1 MKDSTK
7 KMLLIGGSVVV
18 IAGVV
23 YYFYNQS
30 KPSGSNNDDDTTD
43 SDGDGIIDSE
53 DSTPNGEPANV
64 NTGTTPGTPPAQ
76 SLPVELNTTDKV
88 KKFQDFM
95 DSVGAWVKGTDG
107 KYKKL
112 NKGTGYGIPG
122 PSTKAA
128 FDVYGD
134 LYRVYLVTSPK
145 GKIIPIVGAGSKAA
159 IDVLLSNGHIARYQ
173 ADKKFIDF
181 GKNYGSAENTGT
193 WSNNGRKL
201 VLTYGPKKGTISHS
215 SIWDT
220 FKTLIS

>member
-1 MKDSTK
+1 
-7 KMLLIGGSVVV
+7 
-18 IAGVV
+18 
-23 YYFYNQS
+23 
-30 KPSGSNNDDDTTD
+30 
-43 SDGDGIIDSE
+43 
-53 DSTPNGEPANV
+53 
-64 NTGTTPGTPPAQ
+64 
-76 SLPVELNTTDKV
+76 
-88 KKFQDFM
+88 M

-128 FDVYGD
+128 FNVYGD

-159 IDVLLSNGHIARYQ
+159 IDVVLSNGHIARYQ

>member
-18 IAGVV
+18 IAGVI

-30 KPSGSNNDDDTTD
+30 KGDDVIVTD
-43 SDGDGIIDSE
+43 VDEERPADDSA
-53 DSTPNGEPANV
+53 PANV
-64 NTGTTPGTPPAQ
+64 GTTPGSTPGTTPSQ
-76 SLPVELNTTDKV
+76 SLPVELNTGEKV
-88 KKFQDFM
+88 KRFQDFM

-128 FDVYGD
+128 FNVYGD

-159 IDVLLSNGHIARYQ
+159 IDVVLSNGHIARYQ

>member
-7 KMLLIGGSVVV
+7 RLLLIGGSLVV
-18 IAGVV
+18 IGGVI
-23 YYFYNQS
+23 YYFYSQS
-30 KPSGSNNDDDTTD
+30 KPSGSGEDEDDKPPVD
-43 SDGDGIIDSE
+43 E
-53 DSTPNGEPANV
+53 STPENV
-64 NTGTTPGTPPAQ
+64 NTSPGSTPGTPPSE
-76 SLPVELNTTDKV
+76 SLPAELNSTEKV

-95 DSVGAWVKGTDG
+95 DAVGSWVKGTDG

-128 FDVYGD
+128 FNVYGD

-145 GKIIPIVGAGSKAA
+145 GKIIPIIGAGSKAA
-159 IDVLLSNGHIARYQ
+159 IDVDLSNGHIARYQ
-173 ADKKFIDF
+173 ADKKFVDF

-193 WSNNGRKL
+193 WLNNGRKL

>member
-7 KMLLIGGSVVV
+7 RLLLIGGSVVV

-30 KPSGSNNDDDTTD
+30 KPSGSDNDD
-43 SDGDGIIDSE
+43 E
-53 DSTPNGEPANV
+53 DETPPVDESTPGGV
-64 NTGTTPGTPPAQ
+64 STTPGSTPGDAPVQ
-76 SLPVELNTTDKV
+76 VLPMELNTTDKV

-95 DSVGAWVKGTDG
+95 DAVGPWIKGADD

-112 NKGTGYGIPG
+112 NKGTGYGNAG
-122 PSTKAA
+122 PATKAA
-128 FDVYGD
+128 FNVYGD
-134 LYRVYLVTSPK
+134 LYRVFIVTYPK
-145 GKIIPIVGAGSKAA
+145 GRVIPRLGAGSQPS
-159 IDVLLSNGHIARYQ
+159 IDVELSNGHIARYQ
-173 ADKKFIDF
+173 LDKKFVDF
-181 GKNYGSAENTGT
+181 GKNYGSADNTGT

-201 VLTYGPKKGTISHS
+201 VLTFGPKKGTINHS

>member
-18 IAGVV
+18 IAGVI

-30 KPSGSNNDDDTTD
+30 KGDDVIVTD
-43 SDGDGIIDSE
+43 IDEERPADESA
-53 DSTPNGEPANV
+53 PANV
-64 NTGTTPGTPPAQ
+64 GATPGSTPGTPPSQ
-76 SLPVELNTTDKV
+76 SLPVELNTGEKV
-88 KKFQDFM
+88 KRFQDFM

-128 FDVYGD
+128 FNVYGD

-159 IDVLLSNGHIARYQ
+159 IDVVLSNGHIARYQ

>member
-7 KMLLIGGSVVV
+7 KLLLIGGSVVV
-18 IAGVV
+18 IAGVI

-30 KPSGSNNDDDTTD
+30 KPSGNDDD
-43 SDGDGIIDSE
+43 E
-53 DSTPNGEPANV
+53 DDKPPVDESSPGNV
-64 NTGTTPGTPPAQ
+64 GTAPGTTPGTPPAQ

-95 DSVGAWVKGTDG
+95 DAVGPWIKGSDD

-128 FDVYGD
+128 FNVYGD
-134 LYRVYLVTSPK
+134 LYRVFIVAYPK
-145 GKIIPIVGAGSKAA
+145 GRVVPKLGAGSQPSV
-159 IDVLLSNGHIARYQ
+159 DVDLSNGHIARYQ
-173 ADKKFIDF
+173 VDKKFVDF
-181 GKNYGSAENTGT
+181 GKNYGSADNIGT
-193 WSNNGRKL
+193 WSNSGRKL
-201 VLTYGPKKGTISHS
+201 TITYGPKKGTINHS

-220 FKTLIS
+220 LKALIA

>member
-18 IAGVV
+18 IAGVI

-30 KPSGSNNDDDTTD
+30 KGDDVIVTD
-43 SDGDGIIDSE
+43 IDEERPADESA
-53 DSTPNGEPANV
+53 PANV
-64 NTGTTPGTPPAQ
+64 GTTPGSTPGTPPSQ
-76 SLPVELNTTDKV
+76 SLPVELNTGEKV
-88 KKFQDFM
+88 KRFQDFM

-128 FDVYGD
+128 FNVYGD

-159 IDVLLSNGHIARYQ
+159 IDVVLSNGHIARYQ